1 MSHLARGLH
10 TIHLVGIGPEDAI
23 GLAIGFMVS
32 FVVALMAIKGFV
44 RYLGHGKLA
53 PFAWYRIV
61 VAPVFYLLTRG
72 SGL

>member
-61 VAPVFYLLTRG
+61 LGVALFVAIAARWL
-72 SGL
+72 